1 VADVVY
7 QVGEIVPQC
16 GCTLDVYVA
25 QVRDVVIGDNS
36 SRAWQGRLVGISN
49 AGHGVVRLRLALVAG
64 DRLVVRH
71 TDLAPHVLLVN
82 QLAQLYTVET
92 DQVDVLALVQQ
103 ARALTGHGQVKTG
116 APQ

>member
-25 QVRDVVIGDNS
+25 QVRDVVIWDNS
-36 SRAWQGRLVGISN
+36 PGAWQGRLVGISN

-71 TDLAPHVLLVN
+71 TDLAPYVLLVN
-82 QLAQLYTVET
+82 ELADTYTVET
-92 DQVDVLALVQQ
+92 DQVDVLALVQK
-103 ARALTGHGQVKTG
+103 ARELTGYGKVTTG
-116 APQ
+116 EQR